1 MMKYCEN
8 HLSSASMV
16 FFSHKV
22 DICNNKDVIDGVPG
36 AAPPAHHTT
45 QMSPKLS
52 EACRKLDTFN
62 TIHSCGGS
70 RSNFFQ
76 GKIEK

>member
-22 DICNNKDVIDGVPG
+22 DICNNKDVIDGPERAG
-36 AAPPAHHTT
+36 PTPASATSFILGPRL
-45 QMSPKLS
+45 QLSPLQLVKWMLNCS
-52 EACRKLDTFN
+52 PHPTFLL
-62 TIHSCGGS
+62 H
-70 RSNFFQ
+70 
-76 GKIEK
+76 